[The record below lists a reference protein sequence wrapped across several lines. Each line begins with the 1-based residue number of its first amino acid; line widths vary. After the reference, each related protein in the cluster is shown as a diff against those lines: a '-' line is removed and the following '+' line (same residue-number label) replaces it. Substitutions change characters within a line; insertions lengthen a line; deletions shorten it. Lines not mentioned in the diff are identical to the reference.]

1 MMRRSVEGVTIMK
14 SLQLNLVGV
23 ALASA
28 IVGFTALSSGTARA
42 DLSETFIAS
51 PNPTSVGNTTEYT
64 LTVTVVP
71 DLGFTSA
78 FFDSGVLLTI
88 SDANGQNAVTLF
100 GSAESGPLIFT
111 VSSFPFPH
119 PGVFGA
125 SFQGTGSWEEIESN
139 GITSVIQGFNI
150 GGSIGVTVTPA
161 AVPGPIA
168 GAGLPGLI
176 LACGGLLGW
185 WRRRRKIA

>member
-1 MMRRSVEGVTIMK
+1 VATAEDRLNWRGRVLINAQIAAPLFMGHSHRLSKKLHSLLSSIRRTIQTRGHSCTDQRPRRRLGYLCRITFTRRRSSARITSGVLSMMRRSVEGVTIMK

-71 DLGFTSA
+71 I
-78 FFDSGVLLTI
+78 SG
-88 SDANGQNAVTLF
+88 SPAHF
-100 GSAESGPLIFT
+100 
-111 VSSFPFPH
+111 
-119 PGVFGA
+119 
-125 SFQGTGSWEEIESN
+125 
-139 GITSVIQGFNI
+139 
-150 GGSIGVTVTPA
+150 SIPA
-161 AVPGPIA
+161 YF
-168 GAGLPGLI
+168 
-176 LACGGLLGW
+176 
-185 WRRRRKIA
+185 